1 MAKEIEK
8 NGGKLYTIEI
18 DEERY
23 NLAQKISKVWIK

>member
-23 NLAQKISKVWIK
+23 NLAQENFKSLD